1 MYILREPDSTF
12 AKKICAAGTSQQ
24 MVIIQK
30 NIERASSGQR
40 AVHVIHQQHD
50 ALKIRR
56 QFILAQEIK
65 ARMCKG

>member
-1 MYILREPDSTF
+1 MYIFREPDNTF
-12 AKKICAAGTSQQ
+12 AKKRCAAGTLQQ

-30 NIERASSGQR
+30 NIERACSDQR
-40 AVHVIHQQHD
+40 AVQVIHQQHD